1 MKHRSSLTN
10 SRKTKH
16 EHRMVFLLLILIILG
31 NFEANHLRAQE
42 HGMECWMDSRGAWT
56 WGFAGQFA
64 VYDNQAWQY
73 ESGQKNGDNRTLV
86 LRNGNERLRAD
97 FQLTSDTT
105 CTITVDGSKPQTY
118 RRWNSRKGIF
128 AYLPTDNMPPT
139 PCTFQEDSMVL
150 RGYWPQAAGQP
161 LTCLY
166 VKAFTPEQASA
177 TTGIDSTGYFELRL
191 SLTGLTRVILQAGQT
206 GYESLCLSPKGNAFA
221 YLQDSTT
228 LVMGT
233 DSRLCHERMATQG
246 FESFTNDRLTDNACV
261 REVRK
266 LLAQSQAA
274 LTRTLQQHPNL
285 SAAYRHQAEEEI
297 SYSILWTLFNQQFHR
312 IDSTPAFSP
321 ELLSLADS
329 LMREMPAFP
338 TMTSMTHWVFMENSL
353 SYFLEQDYPGYLRQI
368 KRALSEDKS
377 LQVPD
382 STMRHLGQ
390 TLDAGTALLHKTAGK
405 EAVATFHQQQSATL
419 RELSRYAEPDLFT
432 TAFLRS
438 QLEAIAP
445 LPLPDGQKDYMK
457 AMAMIGH
464 IERNLLPLPDKVYRE
479 ALRQIGSPDLRET
492 VSRHQLAY
500 QRVQQTD
507 FDYQGSLKS
516 NDIVAGL
523 TDGQEILRRI
533 LAPLRGKVVYTDIW
547 GSWCT
552 PCKRDMRL
560 FAPAVKEALKGRDV
574 VFLYLANNTSDA
586 SWKQIIKE
594 YGCVGPQTVHY
605 NLPAEQQEAVERLLL
620 HQGTYPS
627 YGLFDKN
634 GKLVTKNAPRPGEK
648 DQLIQVIEEQLRTPT
663 ASDTQP

>member
-1 MKHRSSLTN
+1 MEQDFPHQHTTPSKSTAKPIPW
-10 SRKTKH
+10 SR
-16 EHRMVFLLLILIILG
+16 LILPLLIILG
-31 NFEANHLRAQE
+31 SFKANQLRAQE
-42 HGMECWMDSRGAWT
+42 HGMECWMDSQGLWT
-56 WGFAGQFA
+56 WGLTDKFA
-64 VYDNQAWQY
+64 VYGNQTWQY
-73 ESGQKNGDNRTLV
+73 ESDQKNGDNRTLV
-86 LRNGNERLRAD
+86 LRNGDERLRAD

-105 CTITVDGSKPQTY
+105 CTITVDGCKPQTY
-118 RRWNSRKGIF
+118 RRWDSRKGIF
-128 AYLPTDNMPPT
+128 AYLPADNTPPA

-177 TTGIDSTGYFELRL
+177 TTTIDSTGYFELRL

-206 GYESLCLSPKGNAFA
+206 GYEFLCLSPKGNAFA
-221 YLQDSTT
+221 YLQDGTT

-233 DSRLCHERMATQG
+233 DSRLCNERMAIQG
-246 FESFTNDRLTDNACV
+246 FEYFTNDGLTDSACI

-266 LLAQSQAA
+266 LFAQGQAA
-274 LTRTLQQHPNL
+274 LTRTLRQHPNL
-285 SAAYRHQAEEEI
+285 SATYRHRAEEEI
-297 SYSILWTLFNQQFHR
+297 FYSALWTLFNQQFHR
-312 IDSTPAFSP
+312 IDSTPAFSS
-321 ELLSLADS
+321 ELLTLADS

-338 TMTSMTHWVFMENSL
+338 TMTSMTHWVFMENCL

-377 LQVPD
+377 LQMPD
-382 STMRHLGQ
+382 SVMRHLDQ
-390 TLDAGTALLHKTAGK
+390 TLDAGIALLRQTAGK

-464 IERNLLPLPDKVYRE
+464 IERDLLPLPDKVYRE
-479 ALRQIGSPDLRET
+479 VLPQIGSPDLRET

-533 LAPLRGKVVYTDIW
+533 LAPFRGKVVYTDIW

-605 NLPAEQQEAVERLLL
+605 NLPAEQQEAVERILLN
-620 HQGTYPS
+620 QGYPS

-634 GKLVTKNAPRPGEK
+634 GKLVTKDAPRPYEQ
-648 DQLIQVIEEQLRTPT
+648 DRLVRTIEELLRK
-663 ASDTQP
+663 

>member
-73 ESGQKNGDNRTLV
+73 ESGQKNGDNRTLA
-86 LRNGNERLRAD
+86 LRNGDERLRAD

-105 CTITVDGSKPQTY
+105 CTITVDGGKPQTY

-128 AYLPTDNMPPT
+128 AYLPADNTLPV

-161 LTCLY
+161 LACFY
-166 VKAFTPEQASA
+166 GKAFTPEQAIA
-177 TTGIDSTGYFELRL
+177 KTTIDSTGHFELRL
-191 SLTGLTRVILQAGQT
+191 SPTGLTCAILQAGQA
-206 GYESLCLSPKGNAFA
+206 GYESLWLSPKGNAFI
-221 YLQDSTT
+221 YLQDGTT
-228 LVMGT
+228 LAMGAG
-233 DSRLCHERMATQG
+233 SRLNHEKSATQG
-246 FESFTNDRLTDNACV
+246 YTAFPQERLADSACV

-266 LLAQSQAA
+266 LVAQGQATLA
-274 LTRTLQQHPNL
+274 RTLQQHPNL
-285 SAAYRHQAEEEI
+285 SAAYRHLAEEEI
-297 SYSILWTLFNQQFHR
+297 FYSALQALFDQQFHR
-312 IDSTPAFSP
+312 TGSTPALSP
-321 ELLSLADS
+321 ELLALADS

-338 TMTSMTHWVFMENSL
+338 TMTDMTHWVFMHNCL
-353 SYFLEQDYPGYLRQI
+353 SYYHEQDYPGYLRQI

-382 STMRHLGQ
+382 SVARQLDQ
-390 TLDAGTALLHKTAGK
+390 ALDAGTALLPGTAGK
-405 EAVATFHQQQSATL
+405 EAADTFHQQLSATL
-419 RELSRYAEPDLFT
+419 QRLSQYVGPDLFT

-457 AMAMIGH
+457 AMAMIDN
-464 IERNLLPLPDKVYRE
+464 IDRDLLPLPDQAYRE
-479 ALRQIGSPDLRET
+479 NLRQISSPDLREA
-492 VSRHQLAY
+492 VSRRQQAY
-500 QRVQQTD
+500 QRVQQAD
-507 FDYQGSLKS
+507 FDYQGSLKP
-516 NDIVAGL
+516 NGAVAGL

-533 LAPLRGKVVYTDIW
+533 LAPFRGKVVYTDIW

-605 NLPAEQQEAVERLLL
+605 NLPAEQQEAVERILL

-634 GKLVTKNAPRPGEK
+634 GKLVTKNAPRPGGK
-648 DQLIQVIEEQLRTPT
+648 DQLIQVIEELLRK
-663 ASDTQP
+663 

>member
-118 RRWNSRKGIF
+118 RRWDSRKGIF
-128 AYLPTDNMPPT
+128 AYLPTDNMPPA

-285 SAAYRHQAEEEI
+285 SAAYRHLAEEEI
-297 SYSILWTLFNQQFHR
+297 FYSALQALFDQQFHR
-312 IDSTPAFSP
+312 TGSTPALSP
-321 ELLSLADS
+321 ELLALADS

-338 TMTSMTHWVFMENSL
+338 TMTDMTHWVFMHNCL
-353 SYFLEQDYPGYLRQI
+353 SYYYEQDYPGYLRQI

-382 STMRHLGQ
+382 SVARQLNQ
-390 TLDAGTALLHKTAGK
+390 ALDAGTALLPGTAGK
-405 EAVATFHQQQSATL
+405 EAADTFHQQLSTTL
-419 RELSRYAEPDLFT
+419 QRLSQYVGPDLFT

-457 AMAMIGH
+457 AMAMIDN
-464 IERNLLPLPDKVYRE
+464 IDRDLLPLPDQAYRE
-479 ALRQIGSPDLRET
+479 NLRQISSPDLRET
-492 VSRHQLAY
+492 VSRRQQAY
-500 QRVQQTD
+500 QRVQQAD
-507 FDYQGSLKS
+507 FDYQGSLKP
-516 NDIVAGL
+516 NGAVAGL
-523 TDGQEILRRI
+523 ADGQEILRRI
-533 LAPLRGKVVYTDIW
+533 LAPFRGKVVYTDIW

-648 DQLIQVIEEQLRTPT
+648 DQLIQVIEEQLRK
-663 ASDTQP
+663 

>member
-31 NFEANHLRAQE
+31 NFEANHLRAQG
-42 HGMECWMDSRGAWT
+42 HGMECWMDDRGLWT
-56 WGFAGQFA
+56 WGFTDKFA
-64 VYDNQAWQY
+64 VYGNQTWQY
-73 ESGQKNGDNRTLV
+73 ESDQKNGDNRTLV
-86 LRNGNERLRAD
+86 LRNGDERLRAD

-105 CTITVDGSKPQTY
+105 CTITVDGCKPQTY
-118 RRWNSRKGIF
+118 RRWDSRKGIF
-128 AYLPTDNMPPT
+128 AYLPADNTPPA

-177 TTGIDSTGYFELRL
+177 TTTIDSTGYFELRL

-206 GYESLCLSPKGNAFA
+206 GYEFLCLSPKGNAFA
-221 YLQDSTT
+221 YLQDGTT

-233 DSRLCHERMATQG
+233 DSRLCNERMAIQG
-246 FESFTNDRLTDNACV
+246 FEYFTNDGLTDSACI

-266 LLAQSQAA
+266 LFAQGQAA
-274 LTRTLQQHPNL
+274 LTRTLRQHPNL
-285 SAAYRHQAEEEI
+285 SATYRHRAEEEI
-297 SYSILWTLFNQQFHR
+297 FYSALWTLFNQQFHR
-312 IDSTPAFSP
+312 IDSTPAFSS
-321 ELLSLADS
+321 ELLTLADS

-338 TMTSMTHWVFMENSL
+338 TMTDMTHWVFMHNCL
-353 SYFLEQDYPGYLRQI
+353 SYYHEQDYPGYLRQI

-382 STMRHLGQ
+382 SVARQLDQ
-390 TLDAGTALLHKTAGK
+390 ALDAGTALLPGTAGK
-405 EAVATFHQQQSATL
+405 EAADTFHQQLSATL
-419 RELSRYAEPDLFT
+419 QRLSQYVGPDLFT

-457 AMAMIGH
+457 AMAMIDN
-464 IERNLLPLPDKVYRE
+464 IDRDLLPLPDQAYRE
-479 ALRQIGSPDLRET
+479 NLRQISSPDLREA
-492 VSRHQLAY
+492 VSRRQQAY
-500 QRVQQTD
+500 QRVQQAD
-507 FDYQGSLKS
+507 FDYQGSLKP
-516 NDIVAGL
+516 NGAVAGL
-523 TDGQEILRRI
+523 ADGQEILRRI
-533 LAPLRGKVVYTDIW
+533 LAPFRGKVVYTDIW
-547 GSWCT
+547 GGWCA
-552 PCKRDMRL
+552 PCKRDMKL

-605 NLPAEQQEAVERLLL
+605 NLPAEQQEAVERILLN
-620 HQGTYPS
+620 QGYPS

-634 GKLVTKNAPRPGEK
+634 GKLVTKDAPRPYEQ
-648 DQLIQVIEEQLRTPT
+648 DRLVRTIEELLRK
-663 ASDTQP
+663 